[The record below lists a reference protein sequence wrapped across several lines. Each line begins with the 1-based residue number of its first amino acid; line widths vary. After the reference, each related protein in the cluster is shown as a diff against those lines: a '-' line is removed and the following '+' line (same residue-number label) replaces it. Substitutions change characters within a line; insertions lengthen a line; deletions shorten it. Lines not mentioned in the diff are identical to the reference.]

1 MINKSNRLL
10 IRNPSQCW
18 AKHKLKLCTLV
29 SGQLKYHCRDWRSA
43 VDSWLLTNRGQ
54 DRSLFSVPETNLLA
68 ASGVALDAPATGLRF
83 ILLVKKGIG
92 CERPAS
98 HRFQLHFTMLDDSST
113 SVILFDFPSEYAD
126 WHHEKKRRE
135 EDGEEHEQVYLR
147 QVLSEVDQAFCAG
160 LTSAHKHHIKPSE
173 KRIHFFS
180 KENKHAYRLK
190 WSKYTD

>member
-1 MINKSNRLL
+1 
-10 IRNPSQCW
+10 
-18 AKHKLKLCTLV
+18 
-29 SGQLKYHCRDWRSA
+29 
-43 VDSWLLTNRGQ
+43 
-54 DRSLFSVPETNLLA
+54 
-68 ASGVALDAPATGLRF
+68 
-83 ILLVKKGIG
+83 
-92 CERPAS
+92 
-98 HRFQLHFTMLDDSST
+98 MLDDSST
-113 SVILFDFPSEYAD
+113 SVILFDFPSEHAD

-135 EDGEEHEQVYLR
+135 EDGEEHEQVDLR